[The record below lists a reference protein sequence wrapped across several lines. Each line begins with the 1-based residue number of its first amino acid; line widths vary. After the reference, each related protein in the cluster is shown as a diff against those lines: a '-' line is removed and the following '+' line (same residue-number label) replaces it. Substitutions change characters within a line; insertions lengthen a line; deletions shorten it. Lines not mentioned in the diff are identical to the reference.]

1 MDIYV
6 DYLSLLG
13 DLTKQLDRLTAL
25 AQQKVE
31 VVRRSDLIALD
42 EVLRQEQAISLA
54 LRGLEQRRLDLLNRL
69 GLTQVP
75 LEQLAQRYPAALQP
89 QASQTVTEL
98 RRSYGHYRT
107 ASELARTTLEVHL
120 HQVEQVVAA
129 HNGTPVHG
137 AGYTPPDAEL
147 PKNMKTDFRA

>member
-1 MDIYV
+1 MDAHIE
-6 DYLSLLG
+6 YLSLLG
-13 DLTKQLDRLTAL
+13 DLTRQLDRLAAL

-31 VVRRSDLIALD
+31 AVRRSDLLALD

-54 LRGLEQRRLDLLNRL
+54 LRGLEQRRLDLLKRL
-69 GLTQVP
+69 GLTQAP

-89 QASQTVTEL
+89 QATQTITEL
-98 RRSYGHYRT
+98 RRCYGRYRT
-107 ASELARTTLEVHL
+107 AAELARTTLEVHL

-129 HNGTPVHG
+129 HNGSPAHG
-137 AGYTPPDAEL
+137 AGYAPPDAEL